1 MVLDTPVQIEAFRI
15 RVIQSA
21 MKLYLDHG
29 IRASQMATP
38 QNLRELTSKLT
49 GKAYARSRKGL
60 EQAQTDLLTLYPK

>member
-1 MVLDTPVQIEAFRI
+1 MGLDTPVQIEAFRI

-29 IRASQMATP
+29 IRASRMATP
-38 QNLRELTSKLT
+38 QNLRDLTSKLT
-49 GKAYARSRKGL
+49 GKVYTRSSKGL

>member
-1 MVLDTPVQIEAFRI
+1 MGLDTPVQIEAFRI

-29 IRASQMATP
+29 IRASRMATP
-38 QNLRELTSKLT
+38 QNLRDLTSKLT
-49 GKAYARSRKGL
+49 GKVYARSRKGL

>member
-1 MVLDTPVQIEAFRI
+1 MGLDTPVQIEAFRI

-38 QNLRELTSKLT
+38 QNLRDLTSKLT
-49 GKAYARSRKGL
+49 GKVYTRSRKGL
-60 EQAQTDLLTLYPK
+60 EQAQTDLLTLYP

>member
-1 MVLDTPVQIEAFRI
+1 MGLDTPVQIEAFRI

-29 IRASQMATP
+29 IRASQMSTP
-38 QNLRELTSKLT
+38 HNLRDLTIKLT
-49 GKAYARSRKGL
+49 GKVYTRSRKGL

>member
-1 MVLDTPVQIEAFRI
+1 MGLDTPVQIEAFRI

-38 QNLRELTSKLT
+38 QNLRDLTSKLT
-49 GKAYARSRKGL
+49 GKVYTRSRKGL